1 VTLLSPTSILYTKLD
16 PLFCLFLTGLSLPK
30 KKVGRFLCGW
40 YTLTQ
45 VQEPALFTR
54 QEKTMRRLVRFILWI
69 VVLMSLSGCGR
80 VMGRF
85 GLGNQPTPLAPTFDP
100 TLLTV
105 TPAPT
110 STPLPTYTPYPT
122 TVRVPTDTPVPTFPP
137 RLTVAATTPTPT
149 HRPNVG
155 PARPTS
161 TPTLSLTDTGYVGI
175 QGAGPEVAD
184 LAPILTIAS
193 EGATCDHD
201 MLVQIGVINRGTGP
215 AYNFTVEWSLGWSAE
230 GPEVKSLFV
239 PELQWGTI
247 PLYIVNGMVRVPCQ
261 QTTVYT
267 AFIRIDINNDVAELF
282 EDNNNAEETYT
293 ILFFPPGG

>member
-1 VTLLSPTSILYTKLD
+1 
-16 PLFCLFLTGLSLPK
+16 
-30 KKVGRFLCGW
+30 
-40 YTLTQ
+40 
-45 VQEPALFTR
+45 
-54 QEKTMRRLVRFILWI
+54 
-69 VVLMSLSGCGR
+69 
-80 VMGRF
+80 
-85 GLGNQPTPLAPTFDP
+85 
-100 TLLTV
+100 
-105 TPAPT
+105 
-110 STPLPTYTPYPT
+110 
-122 TVRVPTDTPVPTFPP
+122 
-137 RLTVAATTPTPT
+137 
-149 HRPNVG
+149 
-155 PARPTS
+155 
-161 TPTLSLTDTGYVGI
+161 VGI

-261 QTTVYT
+261 QTSVYT
-267 AFIRIDINNDVAELF
+267 AFIHIDINNDVTELF

>member
-1 VTLLSPTSILYTKLD
+1 
-16 PLFCLFLTGLSLPK
+16 
-30 KKVGRFLCGW
+30 
-40 YTLTQ
+40 
-45 VQEPALFTR
+45 
-54 QEKTMRRLVRFILWI
+54 MRRLICFILLS
-69 VVLMSLSGCGR
+69 VALMSLSGCNLATNQLGFGR
-80 VMGRF
+80 
-85 GLGNQPTPLAPTFDP
+85 QATPVIPTFDP

-122 TVRVPTDTPVPTFPP
+122 VVRVPTDTPVPTFPP
-137 RLTVAATTPTPT
+137 RLTVVAVSPTPT
-149 HRPNVG
+149 RQPSSAG
-155 PARPTS
+155 PARPPS

-215 AYNFTVEWSLGWSAE
+215 AYNFTVEWSLGWSTE

-293 ILFFPPGG
+293 ILYFPPGR